1 MRLAA
6 AVPHLPALLVTL
18 TCDPAGISGSQS
30 RIELSS
36 LGQALCLVEPHL
48 AGAQLQSAVD
58 AHDLQLAVLDG
69 LPATG
74 RHGGHRGGAGVA
86 VALLVVLLFGATPE
100 VGAATEAGDV
110 QNDHTFQGWRDIDLK
125 QQGPRNGRKM
135 TQ

>member
-74 RHGGHRGGAGVA
+74 RHGGWA
-86 VALLVVLLFGATPE
+86 VKAMEQFGRLERLAHQPGTLNRTGCRHAHMAYQRPE
-100 VGAATEAGDV
+100 DLNEAV
-110 QNDHTFQGWRDIDLK
+110 
-125 QQGPRNGRKM
+125 
-135 TQ
+135 